1 MPEEVTPGTPGQGT
15 GEGSAFDYEQG
26 YNQIRP
32 EFTRV
37 TQELSSVRDNLSEYE
52 QLFAALSDSDPEVQA
67 AAMSALG
74 FELDTAQP
82 PAKSN
87 EANEFVD
94 PLERE
99 LQELRGVVDEL
110 RSARESDEFTR
121 ESQELTDLR
130 DQFIGDA
137 IGLIEDGLKPQFG
150 DNFQFSGREEEA
162 LGNLA
167 IAMKDAKGV
176 PDVEGAYSL
185 LYGNDG
191 VLETNRARWIATK
204 TGAVA
209 PPAGTSIPA
218 EQRPKTARERAN
230 YIDERVAA
238 LERLQ

>member
-1 MPEEVTPGTPGQGT
+1 MSEEVTPGASGQGAENT
-15 GEGSAFDYEQG
+15 PFDFEQG

-37 TQELSSVRDNLSEYE
+37 TQELSTVRENLSEYE
-52 QLFAALSDSDPEVQA
+52 QLFAALSDPDPEVQA
-67 AAMSALG
+67 SAMSALG
-74 FELDTAQP
+74 FELETGQATP
-82 PAKSN
+82 PAS
-87 EANEFVD
+87 EEFVD

-110 RSARESDEFTR
+110 RSARESDQLSR

-137 IGLIEDGLKPQFG
+137 IGIIEDGLKPQFG
-150 DNFQFSGREEEA
+150 DNFKFSEREEAA

-167 IAMKDAKGV
+167 ISMKDANGV

-191 VLETNRARWIATK
+191 VLEVNRARWIATK
-204 TGAVA
+204 TGAIV
-209 PPAGTSIPA
+209 PPAGTTIPA

-238 LERLQ
+238 LERSQ